1 MELADGGLFGPS
13 VDVTSL
19 IPEEREALVRLLAD
33 LDDEAWRAST
43 PCPAWSVHQLA
54 IHLVHDDLRRL
65 SADRDGHA
73 GAWIDA
79 SSLDEL
85 VVGLDR
91 VNERWV
97 EAMTPTLSPRLT
109 RELLHWLASPT
120 EEHLLGL
127 DPEAL
132 ESSVAW
138 AGPGSHPNWLDV
150 AREYTE
156 RWVHQQQLR
165 EAVGRPGLTDE
176 KFAGPVVETFARGLP
191 AELPRPGEAQQN
203 VVVRVTGPFERSWTF
218 ESDPSG
224 WRFVT
229 TTTDQASAV
238 VELPVDA
245 FWRRAVR
252 MIDRDEVEQAAKAD
266 GEGGLVDAV
275 LDLRAAIVRDG
286 CQATRSR
293 S

>member
-1 MELADGGLFGPS
+1 MELADEGRFGAS
-13 VDVTSL
+13 VDVTRV
-19 IPEEREALVRLLAD
+19 IHEEREALVRLLAD
-33 LDDEAWRAST
+33 LDDEAWRAPT
-43 PCPAWSVHQLA
+43 PCPAWPVHQLA
-54 IHLVHDDLRRL
+54 IHLVHDDLRRI

-85 VVGLDR
+85 VIGLDR
-91 VNERWV
+91 LNERWV

-109 RELLHWLASPT
+109 RDMLQWLAGPT

-127 DPEAL
+127 DPEAR

-176 KFAGPVVETFARGLP
+176 EFAGPVVETFARGLP
-191 AELPRPGEAQQN
+191 AALPRPGVSKR
-203 VVVRVTGPFERSWTF
+203 VVVRVTGPFERSWTL
-218 ESDPSG
+218 ESGPQG
-224 WRFVT
+224 WRFADT
-229 TTTDQASAV
+229 TTGLASAE
-238 VELPVDA
+238 VELPVDV

-252 MIDRDEVEQAAKAD
+252 MVGHDEARRAAKTVGDAD
-266 GEGGLVDAV
+266 LADAV
-275 LDLRAAIVRDG
+275 LDLRAAIVEDVP
-286 CQATRSR
+286 TR
-293 S
+293 

>member
-1 MELADGGLFGPS
+1 MELAGGDLFGPP
-13 VDVTSL
+13 VDVAPVLS
-19 IPEEREALVRLLAD
+19 EEREALVRLLAE
-33 LDDEAWRAST
+33 LDDEQWRAPT

-54 IHLVHDDLRRL
+54 IHIVHDDLRRL

-79 SSLDEL
+79 STLDEL

-91 VNERWV
+91 LNERWV
-97 EAMTPTLSPRLT
+97 ETMAPTLSPRLT
-109 RELLHWLASPT
+109 YELLQWLASPT

-132 ESSVAW
+132 ENSVMW

-165 EAVGRPGLTDE
+165 DAVGRSGLTE
-176 KFAGPVVETFARGLP
+176 EVFAGPVVETFARGLP
-191 AELPRPGEAQQN
+191 AALPRPGVSKQI
-203 VVVRVTGPFERSWTF
+203 VVVRVTGPFERSWTL
-218 ESDPSG
+218 ESGSSG
-224 WRFVT
+224 WTFT
-229 TTTDQASAV
+229 STTTDSASAV

-252 MIDRDEVEQAAKAD
+252 MIDHDEVRQAARAQGD
-266 GEGGLVDAV
+266 GTLVDAV
-275 LDLRAAIVRDG
+275 LNLRAAIVEDQPR
-286 CQATRSR
+286 A
-293 S
+293 